1 MEHSPGTLS
10 SGPLEGPHLL
20 HTVVLGAA
28 FISNLGCAREPPLPR
43 VSLFVGLCR
52 HFVRTHYLVPCWQR
66 VPGVNIVRLCV
77 SKDSFFLLPFYF
89 QWIQNSRL
97 KTCFHLSSGR
107 FAPLSS
113 SVRWSSWER
122 EHRSPSSPLSAAS
135 PSLGALACCSGSPLV
150 IDFEM
155 LPLVPVHAVM
165 PLTHW
170 HHKWFQT
177 PSTQAI
183 GLLFNSL

>member
-1 MEHSPGTLS
+1 MEHSPAIFS

-28 FISNLGCAREPPLPR
+28 YQQPGLCPGTPLPR
-43 VSLFVGLCR
+43 VSLFVGFQPSLCQSPLSST
-52 HFVRTHYLVPCWQR
+52 FWQR
-66 VPGVNIVRLCV
+66 YPGGALWDCV
-77 SKDSFFLLPFYF
+77 CLKILFSSFHYISNGSRIPGWKPVFIWVLDALL
-89 QWIQNSRL
+89 
-97 KTCFHLSSGR
+97 H
-107 FAPLSS
+107 LSS

-122 EHRSPSSPLSAAS
+122 EHHSPSSPCLR
-135 PSLGALACCSGSPLV
+135 PLLLWELLLAVLDLRCDRLWNV
-150 IDFEM
+150 T
-155 LPLVPVHAVM
+155 LVPVHAVM